1 MPKTIC
7 EELKSKERYEYK
19 MITSVAILL
28 AALSAARAQQH
39 AYTLD
44 ECIDYAIS
52 HNINVQE
59 RALAI
64 SQQEI
69 ALNTSKN
76 AWLPDLNLDMS
87 QMFGFNNPGAASGNG
102 SVSLAEDGSATTG
115 SVRASM
121 PLFDGFRIKNQIQAD
136 RFSLMSAT
144 ANLEAAKKDISIQ
157 VAAYYLQCLYY
168 KGMADV
174 SRKQVETSR
183 EMVRRAAI
191 LVEEGKRPRSE
202 QADAEAQLALDEHTL
217 TNDEGQYTLSL
228 LTLAHALNMPDIEG
242 FRIVE
247 DEQALGL
254 SSDATLQ
261 MPQTIYESTVDSWP
275 TIISAQAGIR
285 QSESLLKVRKADYY
299 PQLNLTGSI
308 GTAYYNL
315 FHQGGLG
322 SFGHQ
327 LHSNFGEIIGL
338 SLSYPIFNR
347 YQTRNRV
354 KKASNEVLYQRLD
367 LENAKLRLRE
377 DIQNAYYNA
386 TVAQKKHQSSVK
398 ACEDSRI
405 SVEYEEI
412 RYEEGRSSIFDLLQ
426 ARQKFHKAQQ
436 DAIQAKYE
444 SMIRQKILEFY
455 YSQK

>member
-1 MPKTIC
+1 MK
-7 EELKSKERYEYK
+7 YK

-28 AALSAARAQQH
+28 AALSAARAQEH

-183 EMVRRAAI
+183 EMVRRATI
-191 LVEEGKRPRSE
+191 QVEEGKRPRSE

-275 TIISAQAGIR
+275 TIMSAQAGIR

-308 GTAYYNL
+308 GTAYYNM

-327 LHSNFGEIIGL
+327 LHSNLGEVIGL

-347 YQTRNRV
+347 FQTRNSV
-354 KKASNEVLYQRLD
+354 KHASNDIIHQRLA
-367 LENAKLRLRE
+367 LEDAKLKLRE

-386 TVAQKKHQSSVK
+386 TVAQKKRQSSVK
-398 ACEDSRI
+398 ACEASRI

-436 DAIQAKYE
+436 DAVQAKYE
-444 SMIRQKILEFY
+444 SLIRQKILEFY
-455 YSQK
+455 YAR

>member
-1 MPKTIC
+1 MK
-7 EELKSKERYEYK
+7 YK

-121 PLFDGFRIKNQIQAD
+121 PLFDGFKTKNQIQAD

-157 VAAYYLQCLYY
+157 VAAYYLQSLYY

-217 TNDEGQYTLSL
+217 TNDEAQRIKLITYYTFNSIPLSDEV
-228 LTLAHALNMPDIEG
+228 DILINY
-242 FRIVE
+242 RIY
-247 DEQALGL
+247 
-254 SSDATLQ
+254 T
-261 MPQTIYESTVDSWP
+261 
-275 TIISAQAGIR
+275 
-285 QSESLLKVRKADYY
+285 
-299 PQLNLTGSI
+299 N
-308 GTAYYNL
+308 
-315 FHQGGLG
+315 
-322 SFGHQ
+322 
-327 LHSNFGEIIGL
+327 
-338 SLSYPIFNR
+338 
-347 YQTRNRV
+347 
-354 KKASNEVLYQRLD
+354 
-367 LENAKLRLRE
+367 
-377 DIQNAYYNA
+377 
-386 TVAQKKHQSSVK
+386 
-398 ACEDSRI
+398 
-405 SVEYEEI
+405 
-412 RYEEGRSSIFDLLQ
+412 
-426 ARQKFHKAQQ
+426 
-436 DAIQAKYE
+436 
-444 SMIRQKILEFY
+444 
-455 YSQK
+455 

>member
-1 MPKTIC
+1 MK
-7 EELKSKERYEYK
+7 YK

-183 EMVRRAAI
+183 EMVRRATI
-191 LVEEGKRPRSE
+191 QVEEGKRPRSE

-275 TIISAQAGIR
+275 TIMSAQAGIR

-308 GTAYYNL
+308 GTAYYNM

-327 LHSNFGEIIGL
+327 LHSNLGEVIGL

-347 YQTRNRV
+347 FQTRNSV
-354 KKASNEVLYQRLD
+354 KHASNEILHQRLA
-367 LENAKLRLRE
+367 LEDAKLKLRE

-386 TVAQKKHQSSVK
+386 TVAQKKRQSSVK
-398 ACEDSRI
+398 ACEASRI

-412 RYEEGRSSIFDLLQ
+412 RYEEGRASIFDLLQ

-436 DAIQAKYE
+436 DAVQAKYE
-444 SMIRQKILEFY
+444 SLIRQKILEFY
-455 YSQK
+455 YTR

>member
-1 MPKTIC
+1 MNYMKKAATVFC
-7 EELKSKERYEYK
+7 L
-19 MITSVAILL
+19 SVVVT
-28 AALSAARAQQH
+28 AAAQGQS
-39 AYTLD
+39 YTLD
-44 ECIDYAIS
+44 DCIEYAIS
-52 HNINVQE
+52 HNINVQK
-59 RALAI
+59 RALDI

-76 AWLPDLNLDMS
+76 AWLPSINLDMS
-87 QMFGFNNPGAASGNG
+87 QMFGFNNPGAASGNS
-102 SVSLAEDGSATTG
+102 SVSLADDGSATIGTIG
-115 SVRASM
+115 ASM
-121 PLFDGFRIKNQIQAD
+121 PLFDGFKIKNQAKAD
-136 RFSLMSAT
+136 KFSLMSAT
-144 ANLEAAKKDISIQ
+144 ADLEAAKKDISIQ
-157 VAAYYLQCLYY
+157 VAAYYLQCLYH

-275 TIISAQAGIR
+275 TIMSAQAGIR

-308 GTAYYNL
+308 GTAYYNM

-327 LHSNFGEIIGL
+327 LHSNLGEVIGL

-347 YQTRNRV
+347 FQTRNSV
-354 KKASNEVLYQRLD
+354 KHASNDIIHQRLA
-367 LENAKLRLRE
+367 LEDAKLKLRE

-386 TVAQKKHQSSVK
+386 TVAQKKRQSSVK
-398 ACEDSRI
+398 ACEASRI

-436 DAIQAKYE
+436 DAVQAKYE
-444 SMIRQKILEFY
+444 SLIRQKILEFY
-455 YSQK
+455 YTR

>member
-1 MPKTIC
+1 MN
-7 EELKSKERYEYK
+7 YK

-28 AALSAARAQQH
+28 AALSAARAQEH

-183 EMVRRAAI
+183 EMVRRATI
-191 LVEEGKRPRSE
+191 QVEEGKRPRSE

-299 PQLNLTGSI
+299 PQLNLTGSM

-322 SFGHQ
+322 SFDHQ
-327 LHSNFGEIIGL
+327 LHSNLGEVIGL

-347 YQTRNRV
+347 FQTRNSV
-354 KKASNEVLYQRLD
+354 KHASNEILHQRLA
-367 LENAKLRLRE
+367 LEDAKLKLRE

-386 TVAQKKHQSSVK
+386 TVAQKKRQSSVK
-398 ACEDSRI
+398 ACEASRI

-412 RYEEGRSSIFDLLQ
+412 RYEEGRASIFDLLQ

-436 DAIQAKYE
+436 DAVQAKYE
-444 SMIRQKILEFY
+444 SLIRQKILEFY
-455 YSQK
+455 YTR

>member
-1 MPKTIC
+1 MK
-7 EELKSKERYEYK
+7 YK

-275 TIISAQAGIR
+275 TIMSAQAGIR

-308 GTAYYNL
+308 GTAYYNM

-327 LHSNFGEIIGL
+327 LHSNLGEVIGL

-347 YQTRNRV
+347 FQTRNSV
-354 KKASNEVLYQRLD
+354 KHASNDIIHQRLA
-367 LENAKLRLRE
+367 LEDAKLKLRE

-386 TVAQKKHQSSVK
+386 TVAQKKRQSSVK
-398 ACEDSRI
+398 ACEASRI

-436 DAIQAKYE
+436 DAVQAKYE
-444 SMIRQKILEFY
+444 SLIRQKILKFY
-455 YSQK
+455 YTR

>member
-1 MPKTIC
+1 MK
-7 EELKSKERYEYK
+7 YK

-76 AWLPDLNLDMS
+76 AWLPDLKLDMS
-87 QMFGFNNPGAASGNG
+87 QMFGFNNPGAASGNS

-115 SVRASM
+115 TVRASM

-242 FRIVE
+242 FLIVE

-261 MPQTIYESTVDSWP
+261 MPQTIYDSTVDNWP
-275 TIISAQAGIR
+275 TIMSAQAGIR

-299 PQLNLTGSI
+299 PQLNLTGSM

-327 LHSNFGEIIGL
+327 LHSNWGEVIGL
-338 SLSYPIFNR
+338 SLSFPIFNR
-347 YQTRNRV
+347 YQTRNSV
-354 KKASNEVLYQRLD
+354 KHASNEILHQRLA
-367 LENAKLRLRE
+367 LEDAKLKLRE

-386 TVAQKKHQSSVK
+386 TVAQKKRQSSVK
-398 ACEDSRI
+398 ACEASRI

-436 DAIQAKYE
+436 DAVQAKYE
-444 SMIRQKILEFY
+444 SLIRQKILEFY
-455 YSQK
+455 YTR

>member
-1 MPKTIC
+1 MK
-7 EELKSKERYEYK
+7 YK

-28 AALSAARAQQH
+28 AALSAARAQEH

-275 TIISAQAGIR
+275 TIMSAQAGIR

-308 GTAYYNL
+308 GTAYYNM

-327 LHSNFGEIIGL
+327 LHSNLGEVIGL

-347 YQTRNRV
+347 FQTRNSV
-354 KKASNEVLYQRLD
+354 KHASNDIIHQRLA
-367 LENAKLRLRE
+367 LEDAKLKLRE

-386 TVAQKKHQSSVK
+386 TVAQKRRQSSVK
-398 ACEDSRI
+398 ACEASRI

-412 RYEEGRSSIFDLLQ
+412 RYEEGRASIFDLLQ

-436 DAIQAKYE
+436 DAVQAKYE
-444 SMIRQKILEFY
+444 SLIRQKILKFY
-455 YSQK
+455 YTR

>member
-1 MPKTIC
+1 MK
-7 EELKSKERYEYK
+7 YK

-28 AALSAARAQQH
+28 AALSAARAQEH

-183 EMVRRAAI
+183 EMVRRATI
-191 LVEEGKRPRSE
+191 QVEEGKRPRSE

-275 TIISAQAGIR
+275 TIMSAQAGIR

-308 GTAYYNL
+308 GTAYYNM

-327 LHSNFGEIIGL
+327 LHSNLGEVIGL

-347 YQTRNRV
+347 FQTRNSV
-354 KKASNEVLYQRLD
+354 KHASNDIIHQRLA
-367 LENAKLRLRE
+367 LEDAKLKLRE

-386 TVAQKKHQSSVK
+386 TVAQKKRQSSVK
-398 ACEDSRI
+398 ACEASRI

-412 RYEEGRSSIFDLLQ
+412 RYEEGRASIFDLLQ

-436 DAIQAKYE
+436 DAVQAKYE
-444 SMIRQKILEFY
+444 SLIRLKILEFY
-455 YSQK
+455 YTR

>member
-1 MPKTIC
+1 MK
-7 EELKSKERYEYK
+7 YK

-121 PLFDGFRIKNQIQAD
+121 PLFDGFKTKNQIQAD

-183 EMVRRAAI
+183 EMVRRATI
-191 LVEEGKRPRSE
+191 QVEEGKRPRSE

-327 LHSNFGEIIGL
+327 LHSNLGEVIGL

-347 YQTRNRV
+347 FQTRNSV
-354 KKASNEVLYQRLD
+354 KHASNEILHQRLA
-367 LENAKLRLRE
+367 LEDAKLKLRE

-398 ACEDSRI
+398 ACEASRI

-426 ARQKFHKAQQ
+426 ARQKYHKAQQ
-436 DAIQAKYE
+436 DAVQAKYE
-444 SMIRQKILEFY
+444 SLIRQKILEFY
-455 YSQK
+455 YTR

>member
-1 MPKTIC
+1 MK
-7 EELKSKERYEYK
+7 YK

-157 VAAYYLQCLYY
+157 VAAYYLQSLYY

-254 SSDATLQ
+254 SSDAAF
-261 MPQTIYESTVDSWP
+261 QTPEAIYKSTVDSWP
-275 TIISAQAGIR
+275 TIMSAQAGIR

-398 ACEDSRI
+398 ACEASRI

>member
-1 MPKTIC
+1 MK
-7 EELKSKERYEYK
+7 YK

-28 AALSAARAQQH
+28 AALSAARAQEH

-275 TIISAQAGIR
+275 TIMSAQAGIR

-308 GTAYYNL
+308 GTAYYNM

-327 LHSNFGEIIGL
+327 LHSNLGEVIGL

-347 YQTRNRV
+347 FQTRNSV
-354 KKASNEVLYQRLD
+354 KHASNDIIHQRLA
-367 LENAKLRLRE
+367 LEDAKLKLRE

-386 TVAQKKHQSSVK
+386 TVAQKRRQSSVK
-398 ACEDSRI
+398 ACEASRI

-412 RYEEGRSSIFDLLQ
+412 RYEEGRASIFDLLQ

-436 DAIQAKYE
+436 DAVQAKYE
-444 SMIRQKILEFY
+444 SLIRLKILEFY
-455 YSQK
+455 YTR

>member
-1 MPKTIC
+1 MK
-7 EELKSKERYEYK
+7 YK

-28 AALSAARAQQH
+28 AALSAARAQEH

-183 EMVRRAAI
+183 EMVRRATI
-191 LVEEGKRPRSE
+191 QVEEGKRPRSE

-275 TIISAQAGIR
+275 TIMSAQAGIR

-308 GTAYYNL
+308 GTAYYNM

-327 LHSNFGEIIGL
+327 LHSNLGEVIGL

-347 YQTRNRV
+347 FQTRNSV
-354 KKASNEVLYQRLD
+354 KHASNDIIHQRLA
-367 LENAKLRLRE
+367 LEDAKLKLRE

-386 TVAQKKHQSSVK
+386 TVAQKKRQSSVK
-398 ACEDSRI
+398 ACEASRI

-426 ARQKFHKAQQ
+426 ARQKFHKENV
-436 DAIQAKYE
+436 K
-444 SMIRQKILEFY
+444 RNHT
-455 YSQK
+455 

>member
-1 MPKTIC
+1 MK
-7 EELKSKERYEYK
+7 YK

-183 EMVRRAAI
+183 EMVRRATI
-191 LVEEGKRPRSE
+191 QVEEGKRPRSE

-275 TIISAQAGIR
+275 TIMSAQAGIR

-327 LHSNFGEIIGL
+327 LHSNLGEVIGL

-347 YQTRNRV
+347 FQTRNSV
-354 KKASNEVLYQRLD
+354 KHASNDIIHQRLA
-367 LENAKLRLRE
+367 LEDAKLKLRE

-386 TVAQKKHQSSVK
+386 TVAQKKRQSSVK
-398 ACEDSRI
+398 ACEASRI

-436 DAIQAKYE
+436 DAVQAKYE
-444 SMIRQKILEFY
+444 SLIRQKILKFY
-455 YSQK
+455 YTR

>member
-1 MPKTIC
+1 MK
-7 EELKSKERYEYK
+7 YK

-28 AALSAARAQQH
+28 AALSAARAQEH

-136 RFSLMSAT
+136 RFSLTSAT

-183 EMVRRAAI
+183 EMVRRATI
-191 LVEEGKRPRSE
+191 QVEEGKRPRSE

-254 SSDATLQ
+254 SSDATHQ

-275 TIISAQAGIR
+275 TIMSAQAGIR

-308 GTAYYNL
+308 GTAYYNM

-327 LHSNFGEIIGL
+327 LHSNLGEVIGL

-347 YQTRNRV
+347 FQTRNSV
-354 KKASNEVLYQRLD
+354 KHASNDIIHQRLA
-367 LENAKLRLRE
+367 LEDAKLKLRE

-386 TVAQKKHQSSVK
+386 TVAQKKRQSSVK
-398 ACEDSRI
+398 ACEASRI

-436 DAIQAKYE
+436 DAVQAKYE
-444 SMIRQKILEFY
+444 SLIRQKILKFY
-455 YSQK
+455 YTR

>member
-1 MPKTIC
+1 MK
-7 EELKSKERYEYK
+7 YK

-28 AALSAARAQQH
+28 AALSAARAQEH

-76 AWLPDLNLDMS
+76 AWLPDLNLNMG
-87 QMFGFNNPGAASGNG
+87 QLFGFNNPGAASGNG
-102 SVSLAEDGSATTG
+102 SASLTNDGSATTG
-115 SVRASM
+115 TITASM
-121 PLFDGFRIKNQIQAD
+121 PLFDGYKIKNQTEAD
-136 RFSLMSAT
+136 KFSLISAT

-157 VAAYYLQCLYY
+157 VATYYLQCLYH
-168 KGMADV
+168 KGMVDV

-275 TIISAQAGIR
+275 TIMSAQAGIR

-299 PQLNLTGSI
+299 PQLNLTGSM

-327 LHSNFGEIIGL
+327 LHSNFGEVIGL

-347 YQTRNRV
+347 FQTRNSV
-354 KKASNEVLYQRLD
+354 KHASNDILHQRLA
-367 LENAKLRLRE
+367 LEDAKLKLRE

-386 TVAQKKHQSSVK
+386 TVAQKKHLSSVK
-398 ACEDSRI
+398 ACEASRI

-436 DAIQAKYE
+436 DAVQAKYE
-444 SMIRQKILEFY
+444 SLIRQKILEFY
-455 YSQK
+455 YTR

>member
-1 MPKTIC
+1 MK
-7 EELKSKERYEYK
+7 YK

-121 PLFDGFRIKNQIQAD
+121 PLFDGFKTKNQIQAD

-157 VAAYYLQCLYY
+157 VAAYYLQSLYY

-247 DEQALGL
+247 DEQSLGL

-327 LHSNFGEIIGL
+327 LHSNLGEVIGL
-338 SLSYPIFNR
+338 SLSYPI
-347 YQTRNRV
+347 
-354 KKASNEVLYQRLD
+354 
-367 LENAKLRLRE
+367 
-377 DIQNAYYNA
+377 
-386 TVAQKKHQSSVK
+386 SV
-398 ACEDSRI
+398 
-405 SVEYEEI
+405 
-412 RYEEGRSSIFDLLQ
+412 
-426 ARQKFHKAQQ
+426 
-436 DAIQAKYE
+436 
-444 SMIRQKILEFY
+444 
-455 YSQK
+455 

>member
-1 MPKTIC
+1 MK
-7 EELKSKERYEYK
+7 YK

-115 SVRASM
+115 TLRASM
-121 PLFDGFRIKNQIQAD
+121 PLFDGFRIKNQTEAD
-136 RFSLMSAT
+136 KFSLISAT
-144 ANLEAAKKDISIQ
+144 ADLEAAKKDISIQ

-261 MPQTIYESTVDSWP
+261 MPQTIYDSTVDSWP
-275 TIISAQAGIR
+275 TIMSAQAGIR

-299 PQLNLTGSI
+299 PQLNLTGSM

-327 LHSNFGEIIGL
+327 LHSNFGEVIGL
-338 SLSYPIFNR
+338 SLSFPIFNR
-347 YQTRNRV
+347 FQTRNSV
-354 KKASNEVLYQRLD
+354 KHATNEILHQRLA
-367 LENAKLRLRE
+367 LEDAKLKLRE

-386 TVAQKKHQSSVK
+386 TVAQKKRQSSVK
-398 ACEDSRI
+398 ACEASRI

-426 ARQKFHKAQQ
+426 ARQKYHKAQQ
-436 DAIQAKYE
+436 DAVQAKYE
-444 SMIRQKILEFY
+444 SLIRQKILEFY
-455 YSQK
+455 YAR

>member
-1 MPKTIC
+1 MK
-7 EELKSKERYEYK
+7 YK
-19 MITSVAILL
+19 MIPSVAILL
-28 AALSAARAQQH
+28 AALSAARAQEH

-121 PLFDGFRIKNQIQAD
+121 PLFDGFKTKNQIQAD

-275 TIISAQAGIR
+275 TIMSAQAGIR

-327 LHSNFGEIIGL
+327 LHSNLGEVIGL

-347 YQTRNRV
+347 FQTRNSV
-354 KKASNEVLYQRLD
+354 KHASNEILHQRLA
-367 LENAKLRLRE
+367 LEDAKLKLRE

-386 TVAQKKHQSSVK
+386 TVAQKKRQSSVK
-398 ACEDSRI
+398 ACEASRI

-412 RYEEGRSSIFDLLQ
+412 RYEEGRASIFDLLQ

-436 DAIQAKYE
+436 DAVQAKYE
-444 SMIRQKILEFY
+444 SLIRQKILEFSY
-455 YSQK
+455 TR

>member
-1 MPKTIC
+1 MK
-7 EELKSKERYEYK
+7 YK

-28 AALSAARAQQH
+28 AALSAARAQEH

-121 PLFDGFRIKNQIQAD
+121 PLFDGFKTKNQIQAD

-191 LVEEGKRPRSE
+191 LVEEGKRPRNE

-275 TIISAQAGIR
+275 SIMSAQAGIR

-327 LHSNFGEIIGL
+327 LHSNLGEVIGL

-347 YQTRNRV
+347 FQTRNSV
-354 KKASNEVLYQRLD
+354 KHASNEILHQRLA
-367 LENAKLRLRE
+367 LEDAKLKLRE
-377 DIQNAYYNA
+377 DIQNAYCNA
-386 TVAQKKHQSSVK
+386 TVAQKKRQSSVK
-398 ACEDSRI
+398 ACEASRI

-412 RYEEGRSSIFDLLQ
+412 RYEEGRASIFDLLQ

-436 DAIQAKYE
+436 DAVQAKYE
-444 SMIRQKILEFY
+444 SLIRQKILEFY
-455 YSQK
+455 YAR

>member
-1 MPKTIC
+1 MK
-7 EELKSKERYEYK
+7 YK

-28 AALSAARAQQH
+28 AALSAARAQEH

-121 PLFDGFRIKNQIQAD
+121 PLFDGFKTKNQIQAD

-174 SRKQVETSR
+174 SRKQVETSC
-183 EMVRRAAI
+183 EMVRRATI
-191 LVEEGKRPRSE
+191 QVEEGKRPRSE

-275 TIISAQAGIR
+275 TIMSAQAGIR

-299 PQLNLTGSI
+299 PQLNLTGSM

-327 LHSNFGEIIGL
+327 LHSNLGEVIGL

-347 YQTRNRV
+347 FQTRNSV
-354 KKASNEVLYQRLD
+354 KHASNEILHQRLA
-367 LENAKLRLRE
+367 LEDAKLKLRE

-386 TVAQKKHQSSVK
+386 TVAQKKCQSSVK
-398 ACEDSRI
+398 ACEASRI

-436 DAIQAKYE
+436 DAVQAKYE
-444 SMIRQKILEFY
+444 SLIRQKILKFY
-455 YSQK
+455 YTR

>member
-1 MPKTIC
+1 MK
-7 EELKSKERYEYK
+7 YK

-28 AALSAARAQQH
+28 AALSAARAQEH

-121 PLFDGFRIKNQIQAD
+121 PLFDGFKTKNQIQAD

-275 TIISAQAGIR
+275 TIMSAQAGIR

-308 GTAYYNL
+308 GTAYYNM

-327 LHSNFGEIIGL
+327 LHSNLGEVIGL

-347 YQTRNRV
+347 FQTRNSV
-354 KKASNEVLYQRLD
+354 KHASNDIIHQRLA
-367 LENAKLRLRE
+367 LEDAKLKLRE

-386 TVAQKKHQSSVK
+386 TVAQKKRQSSVK
-398 ACEDSRI
+398 ACEASRI

-436 DAIQAKYE
+436 DAVQAKYE
-444 SMIRQKILEFY
+444 SLIRQKILKFY
-455 YSQK
+455 YTR

>member
-1 MPKTIC
+1 MK
-7 EELKSKERYEYK
+7 YK

-28 AALSAARAQQH
+28 AALSAARAQEH

-121 PLFDGFRIKNQIQAD
+121 PLFDGFKTKNQIQAD

-254 SSDATLQ
+254 SSDATPQ

-275 TIISAQAGIR
+275 SIMSAQAGIR

-327 LHSNFGEIIGL
+327 LHSNLGEVIGL

-347 YQTRNRV
+347 FQTRNSV
-354 KKASNEVLYQRLD
+354 KHASNEILHQRLA
-367 LENAKLRLRE
+367 LEDAKLKLRE

-386 TVAQKKHQSSVK
+386 TVAQKKRQSSVK
-398 ACEDSRI
+398 ACEASRI

-412 RYEEGRSSIFDLLQ
+412 RYEEGRASIFDLLQ
-426 ARQKFHKAQQ
+426 ASQKFHKAQQ
-436 DAIQAKYE
+436 DAVQAKYE
-444 SMIRQKILEFY
+444 SLIRQKILEFY
-455 YSQK
+455 YAR

>member
-1 MPKTIC
+1 MKYKTITITVFC
-7 EELKSKERYEYK
+7 LSVVVSATAQER
-19 MITSVAILL
+19 L
-28 AALSAARAQQH
+28 
-39 AYTLD
+39 YTLD

-76 AWLPDLNLDMS
+76 AWLPDLNLNMG
-87 QMFGFNNPGAASGNG
+87 QMFGFNNPGAASGNNN
-102 SVSLAEDGSATTG
+102 VSLSEDGSATTG
-115 SVRASM
+115 TITASM
-121 PLFDGFRIKNQIQAD
+121 PLFDGYRIKNQTEAD
-136 RFSLMSAT
+136 KFSLISAT
-144 ANLEAAKKDISIQ
+144 ADLEAAKKDISIQ

-242 FRIVE
+242 FRIIE

-254 SSDATLQ
+254 SSVSTLQ

-275 TIISAQAGIR
+275 SIMSAQAGIR

-327 LHSNFGEIIGL
+327 LHSNFGEVIGL
-338 SLSYPIFNR
+338 SLSFPIFNR
-347 YQTRNRV
+347 FQTRNSV
-354 KKASNEVLYQRLD
+354 KHASNEILHQRLA
-367 LENAKLRLRE
+367 LEDAKLKLRE

-386 TVAQKKHQSSVK
+386 TVAQKKRQSSAK
-398 ACEDSRI
+398 ACEASRI

-412 RYEEGRSSIFDLLQ
+412 RYEEGRASIFDLLQ

-436 DAIQAKYE
+436 DAVQAKYE
-444 SMIRQKILEFY
+444 SLIRQKILEFY
-455 YSQK
+455 YTR

>member
-1 MPKTIC
+1 MK
-7 EELKSKERYEYK
+7 YK

-28 AALSAARAQQH
+28 AALSAARAQEH

-275 TIISAQAGIR
+275 TIMSAQAGIR

-327 LHSNFGEIIGL
+327 LHSNLGEVIGL

-347 YQTRNRV
+347 FQTRNSV
-354 KKASNEVLYQRLD
+354 KHASNEILHQRLA
-367 LENAKLRLRE
+367 LEDAKLKLRE

-386 TVAQKKHQSSVK
+386 TVAQKKRQSSVK
-398 ACEDSRI
+398 ACEASRI

-436 DAIQAKYE
+436 DAVQAKYE
-444 SMIRQKILEFY
+444 SLIRQKILKFY
-455 YSQK
+455 YTR

>member
-1 MPKTIC
+1 MK
-7 EELKSKERYEYK
+7 YK

-28 AALSAARAQQH
+28 AALSAARAQEH

-183 EMVRRAAI
+183 EMVRRATI
-191 LVEEGKRPRSE
+191 QVEEGKRPRSE

-275 TIISAQAGIR
+275 TIMSAQAGIR

-308 GTAYYNL
+308 GTAYYNM

-327 LHSNFGEIIGL
+327 LHSNLGEVIGL

-347 YQTRNRV
+347 FQTRNSV
-354 KKASNEVLYQRLD
+354 KHASNDIIHQRLA
-367 LENAKLRLRE
+367 LEDAKLKLRE

-386 TVAQKKHQSSVK
+386 TVAQKNRQSSVK
-398 ACEDSRI
+398 ACEASRI

-436 DAIQAKYE
+436 DAVQAKYE
-444 SMIRQKILEFY
+444 SLIRQKILKFY
-455 YSQK
+455 YTR

>member
-1 MPKTIC
+1 MK
-7 EELKSKERYEYK
+7 YK

-28 AALSAARAQQH
+28 AALSAARAQEH

-136 RFSLMSAT
+136 RFSLTSAT

-183 EMVRRAAI
+183 EMVRRATI
-191 LVEEGKRPRSE
+191 QVEEGKRPRSE

-254 SSDATLQ
+254 SSDATHQ

-275 TIISAQAGIR
+275 TIMSAQAGIR

-327 LHSNFGEIIGL
+327 LHSNLGEVIGL

-347 YQTRNRV
+347 FQTRNSV
-354 KKASNEVLYQRLD
+354 KHASNDIIHQRLA
-367 LENAKLRLRE
+367 LEDAKLKLRE

-386 TVAQKKHQSSVK
+386 TVAQKKRQSSVK
-398 ACEDSRI
+398 ACEASRI

-436 DAIQAKYE
+436 DAVQAKYE
-444 SMIRQKILEFY
+444 SLIRQKILKFY
-455 YSQK
+455 YTR

>member
-1 MPKTIC
+1 MK
-7 EELKSKERYEYK
+7 YK

-121 PLFDGFRIKNQIQAD
+121 PLFDGFKTKNQIQAD

-183 EMVRRAAI
+183 EMVRRATI
-191 LVEEGKRPRSE
+191 QVEEGKRPRSE

-275 TIISAQAGIR
+275 TIMSAQAGIR

-308 GTAYYNL
+308 GTAYYNM

-327 LHSNFGEIIGL
+327 LHSNLGEVIGL

-347 YQTRNRV
+347 FQTRNSV
-354 KKASNEVLYQRLD
+354 KHASNDIIHQRLA
-367 LENAKLRLRE
+367 LEDAKLKLRE

-386 TVAQKKHQSSVK
+386 TVAQKKRQSSVK
-398 ACEDSRI
+398 ACEASRI

-436 DAIQAKYE
+436 DAVQAKYE
-444 SMIRQKILEFY
+444 SLIRQKILKFY
-455 YSQK
+455 YTR

>member
-1 MPKTIC
+1 MK
-7 EELKSKERYEYK
+7 YK

-183 EMVRRAAI
+183 EMVRRATI
-191 LVEEGKRPRSE
+191 QVEEGKRPRSE

-275 TIISAQAGIR
+275 TIMSAQAGIR

-308 GTAYYNL
+308 GTAYYNM

-327 LHSNFGEIIGL
+327 LHSNLGEVIGL

-347 YQTRNRV
+347 FQTRNSV
-354 KKASNEVLYQRLD
+354 KHASNDIIHQRLA
-367 LENAKLRLRE
+367 LEDAKLKLRE

-386 TVAQKKHQSSVK
+386 TVAQKKRQSSVK
-398 ACEDSRI
+398 ACEASRI

-436 DAIQAKYE
+436 DAVQAKYE
-444 SMIRQKILEFY
+444 SLIRQKILKFY
-455 YSQK
+455 YTR

>member
-1 MPKTIC
+1 MK
-7 EELKSKERYEYK
+7 YK

-183 EMVRRAAI
+183 EMVRRATI
-191 LVEEGKRPRSE
+191 QVEEGKRPRSE

-327 LHSNFGEIIGL
+327 LHSNLGEVIGL

-347 YQTRNRV
+347 FQTRNSV
-354 KKASNEVLYQRLD
+354 KHASNEILHQRLA
-367 LENAKLRLRE
+367 LEDAKLKLRE

-386 TVAQKKHQSSVK
+386 TVAQKKRQSSVK
-398 ACEDSRI
+398 ACEASRI

-426 ARQKFHKAQQ
+426 ARQKYHKAQQ
-436 DAIQAKYE
+436 DAVQAKYE
-444 SMIRQKILEFY
+444 SLIRQKILEFY
-455 YSQK
+455 YAR

>member
-1 MPKTIC
+1 MK
-7 EELKSKERYEYK
+7 YK

-28 AALSAARAQQH
+28 AALSAARAQEH

-136 RFSLMSAT
+136 RYSLMSAT

-275 TIISAQAGIR
+275 TIMSAQAGIR

-327 LHSNFGEIIGL
+327 LHSNLGEVIGL

-347 YQTRNRV
+347 FQTRNSV
-354 KKASNEVLYQRLD
+354 KHASNEILHQRLA
-367 LENAKLRLRE
+367 LEDAKLKLRE

-386 TVAQKKHQSSVK
+386 TVAQKNRQSSVK
-398 ACEDSRI
+398 ACEASRI

-436 DAIQAKYE
+436 DAVQAKYE
-444 SMIRQKILEFY
+444 SLIRQKILKFY
-455 YSQK
+455 YTR

>member
-1 MPKTIC
+1 MK
-7 EELKSKERYEYK
+7 YK

-28 AALSAARAQQH
+28 AALSAARAQEH

-275 TIISAQAGIR
+275 TIMSAQAGIR

-327 LHSNFGEIIGL
+327 LHSNLGEVIGL

-347 YQTRNRV
+347 FQTRNSV
-354 KKASNEVLYQRLD
+354 KHASNEILHQRLA
-367 LENAKLRLRE
+367 LEDAKLKLRE

-386 TVAQKKHQSSVK
+386 TVAQKNRQSSVK
-398 ACEDSRI
+398 ACEASRI

-436 DAIQAKYE
+436 DAVQAKYE
-444 SMIRQKILEFY
+444 SLIRQKILKFY
-455 YSQK
+455 YTR

>member
-1 MPKTIC
+1 MK
-7 EELKSKERYEYK
+7 YK

-115 SVRASM
+115 TLRASM

-261 MPQTIYESTVDSWP
+261 MPQTIYDSTVDSWP
-275 TIISAQAGIR
+275 TIMSAQAGIR

-299 PQLNLTGSI
+299 PQLNLTGSM

-327 LHSNFGEIIGL
+327 LHSNWGEVIGL
-338 SLSYPIFNR
+338 SLSFPIFNR
-347 YQTRNRV
+347 YQTRNSV
-354 KKASNEVLYQRLD
+354 KHASNEILHQRLA
-367 LENAKLRLRE
+367 LEDAKLKLRE

-386 TVAQKKHQSSVK
+386 TVAQKKRQSSVK
-398 ACEDSRI
+398 ACEASRI

-436 DAIQAKYE
+436 DAVQAKYE
-444 SMIRQKILEFY
+444 SLIRQKILEFY
-455 YSQK
+455 YTR

>member
-1 MPKTIC
+1 MK
-7 EELKSKERYEYK
+7 YK

-28 AALSAARAQQH
+28 AALSAARAQEH

-174 SRKQVETSR
+174 SRKQVETSH

-247 DEQALGL
+247 DEQVLGL

-275 TIISAQAGIR
+275 TIMSAQAGIH

-327 LHSNFGEIIGL
+327 LHSNLGEVIGL

-347 YQTRNRV
+347 FQTRNSV
-354 KKASNEVLYQRLD
+354 KHASNEILHQRLA
-367 LENAKLRLRE
+367 LEDAKLKLRE

-386 TVAQKKHQSSVK
+386 TVAQKKCQSSVK
-398 ACEDSRI
+398 ACEASRI

-436 DAIQAKYE
+436 DAVQAKYE
-444 SMIRQKILEFY
+444 SLIRQKILEFY
-455 YSQK
+455 YTR

>member
-1 MPKTIC
+1 MK
-7 EELKSKERYEYK
+7 YK

-28 AALSAARAQQH
+28 AALSAARAQEH

-254 SSDATLQ
+254 SSDAAF
-261 MPQTIYESTVDSWP
+261 QTPEAIYKSTVDSWP
-275 TIISAQAGIR
+275 TIMSAQAGIR

-398 ACEDSRI
+398 ACEASRI

>member
-1 MPKTIC
+1 MK
-7 EELKSKERYEYK
+7 YK

-121 PLFDGFRIKNQIQAD
+121 PLFDGFKTKNQIQAD

-275 TIISAQAGIR
+275 TIMSAQAGIR

-299 PQLNLTGSI
+299 PQLNLTGSM

-327 LHSNFGEIIGL
+327 LHSNLGEVIGL

-347 YQTRNRV
+347 FQTRNSV
-354 KKASNEVLYQRLD
+354 KHASNEILHQRLA
-367 LENAKLRLRE
+367 LEDAKLKLRE

-386 TVAQKKHQSSVK
+386 TVAQKKRQSSVK
-398 ACEDSRI
+398 ACEASRI

-412 RYEEGRSSIFDLLQ
+412 RYEEGRASIFDLLQ
-426 ARQKFHKAQQ
+426 ARQKYHKAQQ
-436 DAIQAKYE
+436 DAVQAKYE
-444 SMIRQKILEFY
+444 SLIRQKILEFY
-455 YSQK
+455 YTR